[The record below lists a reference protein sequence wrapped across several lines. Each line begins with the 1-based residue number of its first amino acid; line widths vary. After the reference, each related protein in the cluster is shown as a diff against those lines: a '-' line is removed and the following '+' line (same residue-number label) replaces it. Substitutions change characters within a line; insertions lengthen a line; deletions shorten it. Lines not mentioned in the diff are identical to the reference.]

1 MKSGFTSQAGPCLV
15 LAANRTV
22 DGRTVQ
28 AIAAVTGQ
36 PATSSNTFG
45 AAGFSDEALLET
57 ALTAV
62 TDIPVAA
69 SGHTV
74 GTVGASWGG
83 AEHDVPVATAQGA
96 RVFAVPGQSLAI
108 AVTTHSV
115 ATATVADTVVGHA
128 VYALGPQR
136 RVVSLRP
143 TERVPDPFPLVAVD
157 ENVGPVRAVPDP
169 GSPRRPSGSTY
180 PSGSGVNVR

>member
-1 MKSGFTSQAGPCLV
+1 MIVADTSALIAILRREPEADDFLRIIVEAGPCLV

-28 AIAAVTGQ
+28 AIAAVTDQ

-45 AAGFSDEALLET
+45 AAGFSDEALLQT

-62 TDIPVAA
+62 TDTPVAA
-69 SGHTV
+69 TGHTV
-74 GTVGASWGG
+74 GMVGASWGG

-96 RVFAVPGQSLAI
+96 SVFAVPGQSLTI

-115 ATATVADTVVGHA
+115 ATGTRADTPVGHA

-143 TERVPDPFPLVAVD
+143 TERVPT
-157 ENVGPVRAVPDP
+157 
-169 GSPRRPSGSTY
+169 PSLWWRLT
-180 PSGSGVNVR
+180 RT